1 MILLRPPD
9 LHPLAG
15 DPAEA
20 LQPPPLGQLLGINQ
34 LLEGMK
40 EEEVTK
46 G

>member
-1 MILLRPPD
+1 VILLRPPD

-20 LQPPPLGQLLGINQ
+20 LRPPPLGQLSGIDQ

-40 EEEVTK
+40 EKEVTK